1 MLFLATL
8 TIPCFATTGAFGTLD
23 DKEKGSHGAARGG
36 HVLSLAD
43 QCHCMDRMSSLCPPM
58 LLFIGLL
65 DLDRLCGALEGRYSI
80 VDQ

>member
-1 MLFLATL
+1 MGL
-8 TIPCFATTGAFGTLD
+8 
-23 DKEKGSHGAARGG
+23 HWG

-43 QCHCMDRMSSLCPPM
+43 QCHFMGRMPSLCCLM

-65 DLDRLCGALEGRYSI
+65 DLDRLRGALEGRYSI

>member
-1 MLFLATL
+1 MLFVATL
-8 TIPCFATTGAFGTLD
+8 TIPCFATTGAFGTPD
-23 DKEKGSHGAARGG
+23 DKGKDSQGAARGG

-43 QCHCMDRMSSLCPPM
+43 QCHCMDGMSSSCSLM

-65 DLDRLCGALEGRYSI
+65 DLDCLCGALEGRYSI